1 MGSVCAGCVST
12 VEDYIK
18 FLEALRIGDM
28 IMKKFFAVTLAVLA
42 IMSVLA
48 LPAFAGEAEVA
59 LAMTSYMLRALG
71 ATDEQVLRERDENY
85 RRLFGDAD
93 KSIS

>member
-1 MGSVCAGCVST
+1 
-12 VEDYIK
+12 
-18 FLEALRIGDM
+18 
-28 IMKKFFAVTLAVLA
+28 
-42 IMSVLA
+42 
-48 LPAFAGEAEVA
+48 
-59 LAMTSYMLRALG
+59 MTSYMLRALG